1 MSYRGARLIL
11 ITGGARAGKSAF
23 AQEWA
28 QALGHPVSFI
38 ATAQPQDE
46 EMRQR
51 IERHR
56 AERPP
61 GWETLEEPL
70 EVPQALLRA
79 RGRVVLLDCLTL
91 WVSNLML
98 AGREVLL
105 ELEHLLAAFA
115 ETDKTLLVVTNEVG
129 MGIVPDNALAR
140 RYRDLLGAA
149 NRRLAEAA
157 DLVYLLV
164 AGIPVKIKS
173 P

>member
-1 MSYRGARLIL
+1 MEARLIL
-11 ITGGARAGKSAF
+11 ATGGARAGKSAF

-28 QALGHPVSFI
+28 QALGEPVSFI
-38 ATAQPQDE
+38 ATAQALDE

-51 IERHR
+51 IARHR

-70 EVPQALLRA
+70 EVPQALARA
-79 RGRVVLLDCLTL
+79 LGRVVLLDCLTL

-98 AGREVLL
+98 AGREVLP
-105 ELEHLLAAFA
+105 ELENLLAVWG
-115 ETDKTLLVVTNEVG
+115 ESGKTLLVVSNEVG

-149 NRRLAEAA
+149 NRRIAEEA
-157 DLVYLLV
+157 DVVYLLV
-164 AGIPVKIKS
+164 AGIPLKLK
-173 P
+173 PL